1 MDTNNYTINSTQQ
14 LNLFMTECKQLPR
27 NKINEIKVGLAGE
40 YLVMSK
46 LIKMGYS
53 CALSGNGE
61 PYDILIDVPKAGI
74 LKIQIKTKSKN
85 SKILNYNFRRGYHGS
100 KTGTYSYSEEDFDI
114 SAVVLLEEGK
124 VLFKYGVHDSISI
137 RIEDFVRNGSEESS
151 FKFAIKEAIKKRGYK
166 K

>member
-1 MDTNNYTINSTQQ
+1 METNKYVINDIQQ
-14 LNLFMTECKQLPR
+14 LSLFVVECKQLPK
-27 NKINEIKVGLAGE
+27 NKINDIKVGLAGE

-61 PYDILIDVPKAGI
+61 PYDILVDVPKVGI

-100 KTGTYSYSEEDFDI
+100 KTGTYSYSEDDFDI
-114 SAVVLLEEGK
+114 SAVVLLQEGK

-137 RIEDFVRNGSEESS
+137 RIEDFVRNGAEESS

>member
-61 PYDILIDVPKAGI
+61 PYDILIDVPNQFEATRYHSLLIDFNTLPNLLAINSVSDNNEIMGI
-74 LKIQIKTKSKN
+74 EHSEYKIYGVQFHPESIKTDFGYKIIDNFLKI
-85 SKILNYNFRRGYHGS
+85 
-100 KTGTYSYSEEDFDI
+100 
-114 SAVVLLEEGK
+114 A
-124 VLFKYGVHDSISI
+124 
-137 RIEDFVRNGSEESS
+137 
-151 FKFAIKEAIKKRGYK
+151 
-166 K
+166 